1 MIPNGSMELTEELKS
16 TENGTHLDKYKGILS
31 VSKLWNNKVLC
42 SSWLMLKSK
51 YVTTLAQRTTG
62 G

>member
-31 VSKLWNNKVLC
+31 VSKL
-42 SSWLMLKSK
+42 
-51 YVTTLAQRTTG
+51 
-62 G
+62 